1 MNLENQVAMS
11 IKPVLLSV
19 ALLSGLCLFAQH
31 NEEVT
36 IEGTYRPKVNK
47 VDKVLMQADAPQPT
61 FEIPSSEVNIMEIQH
76 RFPIQLERI
85 SAQPLNAK
93 GQKGLD
99 QTKNFLMAGIGTRL
113 SPVFLYKHNSMLTK
127 TLALGVGVQHYSTWL
142 GIKDYAYSGMMNNA
156 FDLGLSSSRF
166 KNVQVTGKVF
176 YKNDVV
182 HDYGIRLS
190 EWDGDED
197 ALALLTPRQAY
208 NTIGTHVDVASAST
222 RNRELSHQ
230 AAFDY
235 HYLYSS
241 FASSEHYVGL
251 RYGLAYTN
259 NWWGDKSHPQQLG
272 ADLAVQFD
280 TYQSDPAAMYVE
292 PAAVVRQKTALVAFK
307 PYLEMK
313 DDYYRLHLGFGLD
326 ATGAA
331 IDSSSKV
338 TVRPD
343 LRGSLFV
350 LDKKVEFY
358 AGLGGGRKLMTYSEV
373 AGENPFVGNGLHLGL
388 VNVKLG
394 FEGGVRTNIMNT
406 MDLHLGVR
414 YRHTANDPFYL
425 GQGRS
430 FEDLY
435 VDNLFEL
442 CYDETRAVSVL
453 ANMHWLALDKVTVD
467 AGLAYNHYQMT
478 LLDQPLYRPAL
489 EGKLNI
495 NYDLNDQL
503 SLHSAFLYQGGR
515 YGRMESPL
523 LAVPSTQ
530 LKPVLDLGIGAD
542 YKVKDELTVFANIDN
557 LLHQKYLLYVNYPV
571 TGIEFFAGVKMRF

>member
-1 MNLENQVAMS
+1 MS
-11 IKPVLLSV
+11 AKHILLTA

-47 VDKVLMQADAPQPT
+47 VDKILMQAESPVPT
-61 FEIPSSEVNIMEIQH
+61 FEMPEAGIHVMEIQH
-76 RFPIQLERI
+76 RFPIQLEKI
-85 SAQPLNAK
+85 SAQPLSK
-93 GQKGLD
+93 GPKGLP
-99 QTKNFLMAGIGTRL
+99 QTKNFLMAGMGTRL

-127 TLALGVGVQHYSTWL
+127 TLGLGVGVQHYSTWL
-142 GIKDYAYSGMMNNA
+142 GLKDYAYSGMMNNA

-166 KNVQVTGKVF
+166 KNVQVSGKIY

-182 HDYGIRLS
+182 HDYGIHLPD
-190 EWDGDED
+190 WDGDED
-197 ALALLTPRQAY
+197 ALALLAPRQAY
-208 NTIGTHVDVASAST
+208 NTIGTHVDVASATT

-235 HYLYSS
+235 HYLFSS
-241 FASSEHYVGL
+241 FASSEHYADL
-251 RYGLAYTN
+251 HYGLAYAN
-259 NWWGDKSHPQQLG
+259 NWWGDKNHPQRLG
-272 ADLAVQFD
+272 ADFDVQFD
-280 TYQSDPAAMYVE
+280 AYRSDPAAMYVE
-292 PAAVVRQKTALVAFK
+292 PGELVSQTTALVALK
-307 PYLEMK
+307 PYFEMK
-313 DDYYRLHLGFGLD
+313 DEYYRLHLGFRLD
-326 ATGAA
+326 GTGTVT
-331 IDSSSKV
+331 DSSAKV

-358 AGLGGGRKLMTYSEV
+358 AGLGGGRKMLTYSEIT
-373 AGENPFVGNGLHLGL
+373 GENPFVGNGLQLGF

-394 FEGGVRTNIMNT
+394 FEGGVRTNIMNA

-430 FEDLY
+430 LENHFAE
-435 VDNLFEL
+435 NLFEIF
-442 CYDETRAVSVL
+442 YDETRQVSVL
-453 ANMHWLALDKVTVD
+453 ANLHWLALDKVTVD
-467 AGLAYNHYQMT
+467 AGVAYNHCQTT
-478 LLDQPLYRPAL
+478 LLDVPLYRPSF

-495 NYDLNDQL
+495 NYDLNEQL

-515 YGRMESPL
+515 FGRMDSPL
-523 LAVPSTQ
+523 LTVPSIQ

-542 YKVKDELTVFANIDN
+542 YKVKDELTVFANVDN

-571 TGIEFFAGVKMRF
+571 TGIQFYAGVKMRF

>member
-1 MNLENQVAMS
+1 MS

-47 VDKVLMQADAPQPT
+47 VDKILMQADAPQPT
-61 FEIPSSEVNIMEIQH
+61 FEMPSADVNIMEIQH

-85 SAQPLNAK
+85 SAQALNSK
-93 GQKGLD
+93 GQKGLG
-99 QTKNFLMAGIGTRL
+99 QTKNFLLAGIGTRL

-127 TLALGVGVQHYSTWL
+127 TLGIGVGIKHYSTWL
-142 GIKDYAYSGMMNNA
+142 GIKDYAYSGMMNNT

-166 KNVQVTGKVF
+166 KGFQLNGNLY

-182 HDYGIRLS
+182 HYYGIDTTTWTGS
-190 EWDGDED
+190 EE
-197 ALALLTPRQAY
+197 ALDLAAPRQAY
-208 NTIGTHVDVASAST
+208 NTVGTRIALTPTST
-222 RNRELSHQ
+222 RNRELVQNAS
-230 AAFDY
+230 FDY
-235 HYLYSS
+235 HYLFST
-241 FASSEHYVGL
+241 FASSEHYAAL
-251 RYGLAYTN
+251 RYGLSYAN
-259 NWWGDKSHPQQLG
+259 NWWGDKNHPQQVG
-272 ADLAVQFD
+272 ADLSVQFD
-280 TYQSDPAAMYVE
+280 TYQSDPAAMHVE
-292 PAAVVRQKTALVAFK
+292 PAAVVSQKTALVALK

-313 DDYYRLHLGFGLD
+313 DEYYRLHLGFGLD
-326 ATGAA
+326 ATGTVV
-331 IDSSSKV
+331 DSSSKV

-373 AGENPFVGNGLHLGL
+373 VGENPFVGNGLHLGL
-388 VNVKLG
+388 VNVKLA

-414 YRHTANDPFYL
+414 YRHTDNDPFYL
-425 GQGRS
+425 GQGRII
-430 FEDLY
+430 EDLFA
-435 VDNLFEL
+435 DNLFEL
-442 CYDETRAVSVL
+442 FYDETRMVSVL
-453 ANMHWLALDKVTVD
+453 ANARWLAMDRLTID
-467 AGLAYNHYQMT
+467 AGFTYNKYRMT
-478 LLDQPLYRPAL
+478 WLDQPLYRPAV

-523 LAVPSTQ
+523 PTVPSIQ

-542 YKVKDELTVFANIDN
+542 YKVKDELTVFGRIDN
-557 LLHQKYLLYVNYPV
+557 LLHQKYQLFANYPV
-571 TGIEFFAGVKMRF
+571 TGIQFFAGVKMRF

>member
-1 MNLENQVAMS
+1 MS
-11 IKPVLLSV
+11 AKHILLTA

-47 VDKVLMQADAPQPT
+47 VDKILMQAESPAPT
-61 FEIPSSEVNIMEIQH
+61 FEMPEAGINVMEIQH
-76 RFPIQLERI
+76 RFPIQLEKI
-85 SAQPLNAK
+85 SAQPLSK
-93 GQKGLD
+93 GPKGLP
-99 QTKNFLMAGIGTRL
+99 QTKNFLLAGIGTRL
-113 SPVFLYKHNSMLTK
+113 SPVFLYKHNSMLSK

-156 FDLGLSSSRF
+156 FDIGLSSSRF
-166 KNVQVTGKVF
+166 KNVQVSGKVY

-197 ALALLTPRQAY
+197 ALTLLTPRQAY

-230 AAFDY
+230 ATFDY
-235 HYLYSS
+235 HYLFST
-241 FASSEHYVGL
+241 FASAEHYAAL
-251 RYGLAYTN
+251 RYGLAYAN

-272 ADLAVQFD
+272 ADLDLQFD
-280 TYQSDPAAMYVE
+280 TYRSDPAAMYVE
-292 PAAVVRQKTALVAFK
+292 PEDVVSQKTALVALK

-313 DDYYRLHLGFGLD
+313 DEYYRLHLGFSLD
-326 ATGAA
+326 ATGTV

-358 AGLGGGRKLMTYSEV
+358 AGLNGGRKLLTYSEV
-373 AGENPFVGNGLHLGL
+373 VGENPFVGNGLRLGL

-425 GQGRS
+425 GQRRNL
-430 FEDLY
+430 EDHFAE
-435 VDNLFEL
+435 NLFEVF
-442 CYDETRAVSVL
+442 YDETRAVSVL

-478 LLDQPLYRPAL
+478 VLDHPLYRPAI
-489 EGKLNI
+489 EGNLKI

-523 LAVPSTQ
+523 LTVPSLP